1 MMLGSP
7 MCTPQGA
14 ESTAWLIATL
24 SMLRKFSQRIRLNI
38 LIIMTIIVLF
48 LLNCRAFDHCMM
60 LPTYGGYSFPQLN
73 KLENATYARSH
84 SFMGKSVDVYSYD
97 VSSKN

>member
-1 MMLGSP
+1 MSSDAGKSYVYISGS
-7 MCTPQGA
+7 G
-14 ESTAWLIATL
+14 EY
-24 SMLRKFSQRIRLNI
+24 SMAYRYLEYVEEFSQRIRLNI
-38 LIIMTIIVLF
+38 ITIIVLF
-48 LLNCRAFDHCMM
+48 LLNCSAFDHCI
-60 LPTYGGYSFPQLN
+60 PTYGGYSFPQLN